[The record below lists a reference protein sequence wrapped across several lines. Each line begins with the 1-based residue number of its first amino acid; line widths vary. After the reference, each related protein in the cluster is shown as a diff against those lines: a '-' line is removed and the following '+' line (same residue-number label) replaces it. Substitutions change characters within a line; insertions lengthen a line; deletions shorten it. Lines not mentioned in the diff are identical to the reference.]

1 MSRTQSEKP
10 ASTSDVIGLLR
21 RHGISPTR
29 QRVEIGEM
37 LFCRNQ
43 HVTAEDVLDQVNRT
57 DQTVSKATVYN
68 TLGLFASKGLLKEVV
83 VDPTKRFYDTNLLPH
98 HHLFHTDQGHL
109 EDIDANHIKVD
120 GLPAIPRGMEV
131 EGVDVIIRVR
141 ST

>member
-1 MSRTQSEKP
+1 MSQTQSEKP

-43 HVTAEDVLDQVNRT
+43 HVTAEHVLDRVNHT

-68 TLGLFASKGLLKEVV
+68 TLGLFASNGLLKEVV
-83 VDPTKRFYDTNLLPH
+83 VDPTKRFYDTNLHPH
-98 HHLFHTDQGHL
+98 HHLFHTERGQL
-109 EDIDANHIKVD
+109 EDIDANDIKVD
-120 GLPAIPRGMEV
+120 GLPAIPQGMEV

-141 ST
+141 NA